1 MHSRRSVVHSVVGPQ
16 GGVPKSPR
24 CFRYEPACGR
34 THMFSHWMP
43 LAAVLSFLLF
53 ATGCASGSG
62 GGSLAKEPMNLD
74 ITVSAAARV
83 NLDAQGRPAPLQV
96 RIYELRTPAAFEAAD
111 YFSLANSDKSVLQ
124 TDLLSRQDYLLRP
137 GETQRLQRRAHPE
150 VTAIGV
156 LAGYRELESSNW
168 RTSHPLPEAP
178 DTSWMRAV
186 IRESVQAATLGGGE
200 RLGWSSWLG
209 DNNTRSSEPLTG
221 MVFEPEAY
229 LDHRKRSQV

>member
-1 MHSRRSVVHSVVGPQ
+1 MLGRAGVVHGVSGPH
-16 GGVPKSPR
+16 GGG
-24 CFRYEPACGR
+24 C
-34 THMFSHWMP
+34 THVFSHWVP

-74 ITVSAAARV
+74 ITVSAATRV

-168 RTSHPLPEAP
+168 RTTHLLPEAP

-186 IRESVQAATLGGGE
+186 MPRDKARIKVTADE
-200 RLGWSSWLG
+200 
-209 DNNTRSSEPLTG
+209 TG
-221 MVFEPEAY
+221 VRIQ
-229 LDHRKRSQV
+229 LID